1 MTMADDLTAL
11 LAESQRI
18 ADGLQFAC
26 RLPDKTPD
34 FTACGGPAAEAYWEH
49 FTPARISSL
58 LAAIR
63 AVLEKAGEWER
74 EFARLEPSGADASG
88 HANPGS
94 YLVSGRLGA
103 LEDCTAGLREAITS
117 SLSGDGAVREGGE
130 KKEAGDA

>member
-1 MTMADDLTAL
+1 MADDLTAL
-11 LAESQRI
+11 LEPIR
-18 ADGLQFAC
+18 ADLHAAGLVGLLDAD
-26 RLPDKTPD
+26 PAGD
-34 FTACGGPAAEAYWEH
+34 FFPAAL
-49 FTPARISSL
+49 ARHCSVL

-117 SLSGDGAVREGGE
+117 SLSGDGAVKNSGEEG
-130 KKEAGDA
+130 AGRG